1 MATYILLSTLTLE
14 GTDNLK
20 THPALIDETNAR
32 LASYGIKVVTQYAV
46 LGPYDF
52 VTIVE
57 APDNATVV
65 RASAA
70 LSLSGNVRLT
80 TLPAVAV
87 EDFLASLR

>member
-1 MATYILLSTLTLE
+1 MATYVLLSTLTLE
-14 GTDNLK
+14 GTDSLK
-20 THPALIDETNAR
+20 THPALIDETNA
-32 LASYGIKVVTQYAV
+32 LLEKYGIEVVTQYAV

-57 APDNATVV
+57 APDNRTVV

-70 LSLSGNVRLT
+70 LSLGGKVRLT

-87 EDFLASLR
+87 EDFLSSLR

>member
-14 GTDNLK
+14 GTDTLK

-32 LASYGIKVVTQYAV
+32 LASYGITVVTQYAV

-70 LSLSGNVRLT
+70 LSLSGIVRLT

>member
-1 MATYILLSTLTLE
+1 MSTYILLSTLTLE
-14 GTDNLK
+14 GTDIL
-20 THPALIDETNAR
+20 TTQPDLINQTNSQ
-32 LASYGIKVVTQYAV
+32 LESYGIQVVLQYAV

-80 TLPAVAV
+80 TLPAVSV
-87 EDFLASLR
+87 EDFLASLH

>member
-1 MATYILLSTLTLE
+1 
-14 GTDNLK
+14 
-20 THPALIDETNAR
+20 LIDETNA
-32 LASYGIKVVTQYAV
+32 LLESYGVQVVTQYAV
-46 LGPYDF
+46 LGQYDF

-57 APDNATVV
+57 APDNRTVV

-70 LSLSGNVRLT
+70 LSLGGKVRLT